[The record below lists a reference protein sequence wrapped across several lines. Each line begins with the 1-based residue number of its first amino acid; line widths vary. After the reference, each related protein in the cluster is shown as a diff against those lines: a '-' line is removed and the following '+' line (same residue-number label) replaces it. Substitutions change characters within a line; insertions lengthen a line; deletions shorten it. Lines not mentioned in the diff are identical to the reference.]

1 MSIETLNA
9 KIDRLIEIVRT
20 STPLT
25 AGSIIRDY
33 IANKAINKD
42 KLSDDVK
49 EQIETK
55 PDYNQNDET
64 ANDYIKNRPFSADIT
79 EYTFPNADYE
89 NPSIS
94 ASTDDDQI
102 DLYKISDTPIVLNY
116 GDTVT
121 FGNTV
126 DGVYKTTSFKLTEDN
141 LQFVY
146 EQDEKGND
154 TDKLQ
159 AYFLNADNDYHCQ
172 YFIVFTKFEQEPIVF
187 PKGIYVYADTKENLK
202 RLEKIKTIKNLV
214 RLDDIY
220 TPDLVIN
227 RCNEIEAK
235 FDDYTPS
242 KTMQQ
247 NYIGKYDA
255 NNTFCKKSEADNR
268 YLKTNGIETNFLLVT
283 LLKNA
288 KDLSYLYSNYE
299 TNDALNFGDFNTA
312 TFNTKYV
319 ECFNSMFYNAKAL
332 YLNFPLNLS
341 NAVCIEGLFFSS
353 TFKSVRIYNMSSK
366 CVCLG
371 AAFCDATRLEEING
385 DLDFSGLATVTGMK
399 KCPYCDE
406 WLNESLSIIF
416 YNTPIKEIRFK
427 KESIPAIYGSS
438 LSFNKAVNLSD
449 DSINSIIDGLV
460 TYNTENPA
468 PKGAYQTTISL
479 PSNVVDKLTDEQ
491 LTKINNKGWKVG

>member
-94 ASTDDDQI
+94 AGMDDEQI
-102 DLYKISDTPIVLNY
+102 DLYKISDTPIALNY
-116 GDTVT
+116 GDIVT
-121 FGNTV
+121 IGNTV
-126 DGVYKTTSFKLTEDN
+126 DGVYKTTSFELTEDN
-141 LQFVY
+141 LGILY
-146 EQDEKGND
+146 EQDENGND
-154 TDKLQ
+154 TDKLHIQ
-159 AYFLNADNDYHCQ
+159 LVSDDNYCQ
-172 YFIVFTKFEQEPIVF
+172 YWIVFAKYEQEPLVI
-187 PKGIYVYADTKENLK
+187 PKGIYVFADIKENLK
-202 RLEKIKTIKNLV
+202 RLEKIKSIKNLV
-214 RLDDIY
+214 KLDDIY

-247 NYIGKYDA
+247 NYINKYEA
-255 NNTFCKKSEADNR
+255 NDTFYKKSEADNR
-268 YLKTNGIETNFLLVT
+268 YVRTNGIETNRLLAT
-283 LLKNA
+283 LLTNA
-288 KDLSYLYSNYE
+288 KDLSFLYSDYE
-299 TNDALNFGDFNTA
+299 TNDSLTFSDFNKPS
-312 TFNTKYV
+312 FSTKYA
-319 ECFNSMFYNAKAL
+319 ECLRCMFYETKAL
-332 YLNFPLNLS
+332 YLNETLDLS
-341 NAVCIEGLFFSS
+341 NAICIKDLFFNS
-353 TFKSVRIYNMSSK
+353 TFKKVSITNMSSK

-371 AAFCDATRLEEING
+371 GAFCSATRLEVING
-385 DLDFSGLATVTGMK
+385 DLDFSGLATVTGMNS
-399 KCPYCDE
+399 CPYCDE
-406 WLNESLSIIF
+406 FLYHGLSITF

-427 KESIPAIYGSS
+427 KESIPAIYGTS

-468 PKGAYQTTISL
+468 PEGAYQTTISL

>member
-1 MSIETLNA
+1 LSVETLIA

-25 AGSIIRDY
+25 AGSIIRNY
-33 IANKAINKD
+33 IADKAINKD

-146 EQDEKGND
+146 ERDEKGND

-159 AYFLNADNDYHCQ
+159 AYFVNADNDYHCQ
-172 YFIVFTKFEQEPIVF
+172 YFIIFTKFEQEPIVF

-242 KTMQQ
+242 KTMRQ
-247 NYIGKYDA
+247 NYYSKYEA
-255 NNTFCKKSEADNR
+255 NDTFYKKSEIDN
-268 YLKTNGIETNFLLVT
+268 NFLNTYGINPQQLCGLILSNMKDFSYMYSGYKSNNT
-283 LLKNA
+283 LFFPKANMTKQAECLDCMFYDVNVPKIG
-288 KDLSYLYSNYE
+288 SYLYL
-299 TNDALNFGDFNTA
+299 D
-312 TFNTKYV
+312 
-319 ECFNSMFYNAKAL
+319 NAI
-332 YLNFPLNLS
+332 
-341 NAVCIEGLFFSS
+341 CIDSLVSFSKIKEIS
-353 TFKSVRIYNMSSK
+353 ITNMSAK
-366 CVCLG
+366 CVHIG
-371 AAFCDATRLEEING
+371 SAFTDNTLLEVING
-385 DLDFSGLATVTGMK
+385 DLDFSGLATVTGMN
-399 KCPYCDE
+399 KCPCCGASLYE
-406 WLNESLSIIF
+406 RLSIIF

>member
-1 MSIETLNA
+1 MSIETLSA

-94 ASTDDDQI
+94 ASADDEQI
-102 DLYKISDTPIVLNY
+102 DLYKISDTPIVLNF
-116 GDTVT
+116 GDIVT
-121 FGNTV
+121 IGNTV
-126 DGVYKTTSFKLTEDN
+126 DGVYKTTSFELTEDN
-141 LQFVY
+141 LQSLYV
-146 EQDEKGND
+146 QDENGND
-154 TDKLQ
+154 TDKLHVQ
-159 AYFLNADNDYHCQ
+159 LFSDDYCQ
-172 YFIVFTKFEQEPIVF
+172 YLIVFAKYEEEPLVI

-202 RLEKIKTIKNLV
+202 RLEKIRNIKNLV

-235 FDDYTPS
+235 FDDYTPY
-242 KTMQQ
+242 KTMLQ
-247 NYIGKYDA
+247 NYYSKYEA
-255 NNTFCKKSEADNR
+255 NDTFFKKSELDNNVLNT
-268 YLKTNGIETNFLLVT
+268 YGVKSQKMFELILSNMKILSGMYSGYKSNDILYFPN
-283 LLKNA
+283 NA
-288 KDLSYLYSNYE
+288 KTKQAECFDDMFYNVDVPKIGSYLYL
-299 TNDALNFGDFNTA
+299 D
-312 TFNTKYV
+312 
-319 ECFNSMFYNAKAL
+319 NAICISGL
-332 YLNFPLNLS
+332 
-341 NAVCIEGLFFSS
+341 VCYSKVKEISI
-353 TFKSVRIYNMSSK
+353 TNMSSK
-366 CVCLG
+366 CVHIG
-371 AAFCDATRLEEING
+371 SAFTDNKLLEVING
-385 DLDFSGLATVTGMK
+385 DLDFSGLATVTGK
-399 KCPYCDE
+399 NRCPCCGNLLCDY
-406 WLNESLSIIF
+406 LSITF

-427 KESIPAIYGSS
+427 KESIPAIYGTS

-479 PSNVVDKLTDEQ
+479 PLNVVDKLTDEQ